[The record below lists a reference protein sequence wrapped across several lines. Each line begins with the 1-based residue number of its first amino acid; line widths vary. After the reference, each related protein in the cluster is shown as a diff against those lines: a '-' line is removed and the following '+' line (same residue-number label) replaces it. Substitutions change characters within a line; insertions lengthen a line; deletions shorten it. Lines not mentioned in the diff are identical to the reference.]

1 MSRGLIYLGVM
12 FSHFD
17 SLEDKNLYLS
27 SVHMIVTLLKN
38 IFIKGRSFFTGGGG
52 YTTLGVLNLLR
63 LFSFPV

>member
-27 SVHMIVTLLKN
+27 SVHMIVTLLEN
-38 IFIKGRSFFTGGGG
+38 TFIKGSSFFTGERG